1 MSTVEEF
8 EVGFKPSKP
17 SGPQKTPPGGPD
29 WAEIIFQLFIVA
41 FFSTPLFAALRGNW
55 ALATQYIVGYVSLSC
70 FFTAIVRLV
79 AAATKKL
86 A

>member
-8 EVGFKPSKP
+8 EGGFKPSRP
-17 SGPQKTPPGGPD
+17 SGPQKPPPGGPD
-29 WAEIIFQLFIVA
+29 WAEFIFQLFIVA
-41 FFSTPLFAALRGNW
+41 FFSVPLFSALRGNW

-70 FFTAIVRLV
+70 FFSSLVRLIS
-79 AAATKKL
+79 AATKKL